1 MPIFT
6 KYTKPQ
12 VRCLFIHI
20 PKTGGTSLENALHR
34 LGWLEQLK
42 SPAPIREEGPLDS
55 VKHFKISPQH
65 YHALL
70 LDQIIRW
77 EAIDLCFTV
86 CRHPF
91 HRLKSEYYWQREL
104 GIAPAGQ
111 PEEWLTRVMEQ
122 FSNEPSV
129 FDNHLRPQVEF
140 IPPDQSCKVFRLE
153 DDGVKR
159 ALAWVDAS
167 APASRLRTWTLAAF
181 PAWRHK
187 SAPAKEVEVAFAG
200 LRQEIETF
208 YSRDMAY
215 FGY

>member
-1 MPIFT
+1 M
-6 KYTKPQ
+6 
-12 VRCLFIHI
+12 
-20 PKTGGTSLENALHR
+20 GED
-34 LGWLEQLK
+34 
-42 SPAPIREEGPLDS
+42 GPLDR

-77 EAIDLCFTV
+77 DAIDLCFTV

-91 HRLKSEYYWQREL
+91 HRLKSEYYWQRDL
-104 GIAPAGQ
+104 GIAPASQ
-111 PEEWLTRVMEQ
+111 ADEWLARVMEQ
-122 FSNEPSV
+122 FSNEPSA

-167 APASRLRTWTLAAF
+167 APAGRLRTWALATF

-200 LRQEIETF
+200 LRQEIENF
-208 YSRDMAY
+208 YSQDMAH